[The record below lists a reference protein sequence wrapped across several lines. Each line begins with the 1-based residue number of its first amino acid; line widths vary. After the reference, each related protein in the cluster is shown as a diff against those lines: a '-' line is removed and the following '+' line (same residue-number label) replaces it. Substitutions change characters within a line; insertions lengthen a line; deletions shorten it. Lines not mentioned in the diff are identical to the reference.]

1 MRLAGADT
9 ASQMPSMAAGFG
21 QTPPPQHAGRAP
33 SRSAVAAVATV
44 HSEAPGSLGA
54 SGGSSGSNSSG
65 RGASKL
71 KLAKTCA
78 VAAGPP
84 PQFLTRGSACRHPG
98 DRYTRAS
105 DSEDHSHSN
114 QSAEREERDDEGSRV
129 RSRDG
134 SAAPPA
140 AAPAAAAQAAPE
152 RKKRCLSPTFDDTEP
167 QLSQSQLSQSQ
178 PSQPDPL
185 EAEGEGAA
193 AAGASEY
200 QDERLSQNDWRSQ
213 FGNKSPP
220 AGQSLQQD
228 SMAGLLDDVAEPS
241 EPQPWQGHP
250 AQTRP
255 RPAAPARQP
264 TEKENDPPMFN
275 SSRPAVPVR
284 HGREEP
290 GQRAADGARAS
301 SEGCS
306 PSLRTQHSED
316 LLPDEGDG
324 PPRESGFSFKKKKNA
339 RTPWSQ

>member
-9 ASQMPSMAAGFG
+9 ASQMPSMAAGVG

-33 SRSAVAAVATV
+33 SRSAVATVATV
-44 HSEAPGSLGA
+44 QSEAPSSLGA

-78 VAAGPP
+78 VAASPP
-84 PQFLTRGSACRHPG
+84 PRRCSLTRGSACRHPG

-114 QSAEREERDDEGSRV
+114 QSAEREEQDDEGSRV

-185 EAEGEGAA
+185 EAEGEGAS

-213 FGNKSPP
+213 FGNKSPAAQSLHAGLPEADHAP
-220 AGQSLQQD
+220 AGQGVHALVSLAAALSD
-228 SMAGLLDDVAEPS
+228 GSTYSITAATVGRGVNVNDVVAVY
-241 EPQPWQGHP
+241 WD
-250 AQTRP
+250 T
-255 RPAAPARQP
+255 P
-264 TEKENDPPMFN
+264 TEATMDKVASPP
-275 SSRPAVPVR
+275 PANVSV
-284 HGREEP
+284 
-290 GQRAADGARAS
+290 Q
-301 SEGCS
+301 C
-306 PSLRTQHSED
+306 
-316 LLPDEGDG
+316 
-324 PPRESGFSFKKKKNA
+324 
-339 RTPWSQ
+339 